1 MVVYQYYTLKMRKRK
16 GENLQISSTM
26 VFFPLYFIMDSGYTN
41 EVSVYKLY
49 LLGVNLSVIGR
60 VLGQAFLRTTSPSR
74 LRRATSPGRGGFGS
88 LRKVNGFARGSPTR
102 GAGAQR
108 LRGCTKTGL
117 PSVARPALL
126 RHIGNAPVHWHEET
140 FSSGG
145 ILLSDENATVFL
157 TSSDLQPVAPTQIA
171 TLNAI
176 AAICFF
182 FNRIKIFQASIP

>member
-74 LRRATSPGRGGFGS
+74 LRHATSPGRGGFGS
-88 LRKVNGFARGSPTR
+88 PRKVNGFARGSPTR
-102 GAGAQR
+102 GAVERSETERLYEGKPDREPLQR
-108 LRGCTKTGL
+108 RFTQVSGNTAALRGASYLIKWQFCVVTSFKMSLAQGDKVT
-117 PSVARPALL
+117 PADKVS
-126 RHIGNAPVHWHEET
+126 H
-140 FSSGG
+140 
-145 ILLSDENATVFL
+145 LLSPPHF
-157 TSSDLQPVAPTQIA
+157 
-171 TLNAI
+171 
-176 AAICFF
+176 
-182 FNRIKIFQASIP
+182 IKLIK